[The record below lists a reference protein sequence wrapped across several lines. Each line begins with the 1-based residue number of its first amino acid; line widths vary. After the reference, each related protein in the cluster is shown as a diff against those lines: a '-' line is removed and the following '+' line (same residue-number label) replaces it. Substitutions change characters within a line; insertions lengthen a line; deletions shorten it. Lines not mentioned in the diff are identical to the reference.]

1 MIRRAPA
8 KVDIRTGSLAILL
21 AVAMLA
27 PAAAVNAETNPQQR
41 LEAIQADLGRL
52 EGWLQSTRRD
62 REQLQDELR
71 RADLA
76 LAALASRARETQQ
89 ALDTQT
95 TLAEQLEA
103 EIVEVAQREA
113 QARDA
118 VQAVIRQAWLLS
130 RRGPLQL
137 LLEAESPERVA
148 RLLAY
153 HEHLARSRA
162 EAIDAYRHSRR
173 ELEDR
178 RHELAALREQLE
190 MESATLD
197 TQAKQLEEGRQAQ
210 AAALVRI
217 DADIE
222 DREVRRAEL
231 LRNQERLQELLER
244 LTRQVVEPRGET
256 FVASRGN
263 LPWPVQGRL
272 LQAFERD
279 RSGGSRRSGGV
290 LLAAEPGSNVH
301 AVHPGRVVFADWM
314 RGLGLLVILDH
325 GGGYMTLYAQAE
337 SLLRNVGDM
346 VEAGE
351 PLATAGQSGG
361 SRESGVWFEIRHNG
375 QPADP
380 TRWCRALQRN

>member
-1 MIRRAPA
+1 MAF
-8 KVDIRTGSLAILL
+8 LL
-21 AVAMLA
+21 TPGTDVYAD
-27 PAAAVNAETNPQQR
+27 TNPQQR

-52 EGWLQSTRRD
+52 ESWLQSTRRD
-62 REQLQDELR
+62 REQLQEELR

-76 LAALASRARETQQ
+76 LAALATRARDTQH

-95 TLAEQLEA
+95 ELAGQLET
-103 EIVEVAQREA
+103 EIVETTQREA
-113 QARDA
+113 EARAA
-118 VQAVIRQAWLLS
+118 VQAVVRQAWLLS

-153 HEHLARSRA
+153 HEHLARSRS
-162 EAIDAYRHSRR
+162 EAIETYRQSRR
-173 ELEDR
+173 ELENR
-178 RHELAALREQLE
+178 RHELDTLLAQLE
-190 MESATLD
+190 REKAALD
-197 TQAKQLEEGRQAQ
+197 TQTRQLDQARRGQ
-210 AAALVRI
+210 RDVLARI

-222 DREVRRAEL
+222 DREAQRTEL

-244 LTRQVVEPRGET
+244 LARQVVEPRGET

-263 LPWPVQGRL
+263 LPWPVQGRI
-272 LQAFERD
+272 LQGFQAS

-290 LLAAEPGSNVH
+290 LLAAAPGSTVR
-301 AVHPGRVVFADWM
+301 AIHPGRVVFADWM

-361 SRESGVWFEIRHNG
+361 SSDSGVWFEIRHNG

-380 TRWCRALQRN
+380 TRWCRPAQRT

>member
-1 MIRRAPA
+1 MIHLAPA
-8 KVDIRTGSLAILL
+8 KAAFHKGLLPTLLLAIAL
-21 AVAMLA
+21 
-27 PAAAVNAETNPQQR
+27 AAATEVHADTTPQQR

-52 EGWLQSTRRD
+52 ESWLQSTRRD
-62 REQLQDELR
+62 REELQDEIR

-76 LAALASRARETQQ
+76 LAELASRARETQQ
-89 ALDTQT
+89 ALDTQE

-103 EIVEVAQREA
+103 EIVDITQREA

-118 VQAVIRQAWLLS
+118 VQAAVRQAWLLS

-137 LLEAESPERVA
+137 LLEAENPERVA

-162 EAIDAYRHSRR
+162 EAIETYRESRR
-173 ELEDR
+173 ELEER
-178 RHELAALREQLE
+178 RRELASVRDRLE
-190 MESATLD
+190 RESATLD
-197 TQAKQLEEGRQAQ
+197 TQTKQLADARRSQSESLA
-210 AAALVRI
+210 RI
-217 DADIE
+217 ETDIE
-222 DREVRRAEL
+222 DREARRTEL

-244 LTRQVVEPRGET
+244 LARQTVEPQGET
-256 FVASRGN
+256 FAASQGN
-263 LPWPVQGRL
+263 LPWPVPGRL
-272 LQAFERD
+272 LQAFEGK
-279 RSGGSRRSGGV
+279 RSGGARRSGGV
-290 LLAAEPGSNVH
+290 LLAAEPGSHVH
-301 AVHPGRVVFADWM
+301 AIHPGRVVFADWM

-361 SRESGVWFEIRHNG
+361 SWDTGVWFEVRHNG

-380 TRWCRALQRN
+380 ARWCRALPGH